1 MSVLVVGLNHRTAP
15 VSLLE
20 RAAVQPA
27 ELAGFLDTLLG
38 GRHVAECAVV
48 STCNRVEVYAAVSSF
63 HGGLHDVGE
72 VLAERI
78 GMDLAGLADH
88 LYVHHG
94 DDAVRHL
101 FTVTAGL
108 DSLVVGEAQIL
119 GQVRNSYSSA
129 VEHGAPGRVLHELM
143 QQSLRAGKRVHA
155 ETAIDRAGQS
165 IVTLALD
172 VGQRTTG
179 SVEGRHAMIVGAG
192 SMGALAA
199 ATLRRLRIG
208 RLTVANRTAGNAS
221 ALASTVDAD
230 VIALDAVDAR
240 LADVDILVSA
250 TATTGVVI
258 TADAVTAAQRV
269 RGGRPLLVLDLA
281 VPKDVDHAV
290 ARIPGVTVVDIERL
304 RREVADATDPQTAGY
319 TVAEDVQA
327 AHSIVD
333 EEVRTFLAWERSSDV
348 APTVAALRARADEV
362 VATEL
367 ARLSTRLGALDPGDR
382 AEVEKSVRRV
392 VSRLLHMPTVRVKE
406 LATTPGGHAYAE
418 ALRELFGLETA
429 GASARAAVSVEPAI
443 GTAVEPAAVPAV
455 TPADVVSL
463 LARPYEEGPR

>member
-20 RAAVQPA
+20 RASVQPA
-27 ELAGFLDTLLG
+27 ELAEVLTGLLG
-38 GRHVAECAVV
+38 GRHVAETAVV

-63 HGGLHDVGE
+63 HGGLHDVGA

-78 GMDLAGLADH
+78 GMELPALADH

-119 GQVRNSYSSA
+119 GQIRTAYNAA
-129 VEHGAPGRVLHELM
+129 VEHGTPGRVLHELM
-143 QQSLRAGKRVHA
+143 QQALRAGKRVHA

-172 VGQRTTG
+172 VGQQATG
-179 SVEGRHAMIVGAG
+179 PVVGRHALIVGAG

-199 ATLRRLRIG
+199 ATLRRLGIG
-208 RLTVANRTAGNAS
+208 RLTVANRTAGNAK
-221 ALASTVDAD
+221 ALAMTVGAEVIGLDEVDAK
-230 VIALDAVDAR
+230 
-240 LADVDILVSA
+240 LAEVDIVVSA
-250 TATTGVVI
+250 TATTGVVL
-258 TADAVTAAQRV
+258 TADAVAAAQER
-269 RGGRPLLVLDLA
+269 RDGRPLLVLDLA
-281 VPKDVDHAV
+281 VPKDVHPSV
-290 ARIPGVTVVDIERL
+290 AWLPGVTVVDIERL
-304 RREVADATDPQTAGY
+304 RSVVAEATGPEAAGY
-319 TVAEDVQA
+319 TVADDVQA
-327 AHSIVD
+327 AHGIVD
-333 EEVRTFLAWERSSDV
+333 EEVRGFLAWERSSDV

-367 ARLSTRLGALDPGDR
+367 ARLSTRLVGLDPADR

-392 VSRLLHMPTVRVKE
+392 VSRLIHMPTVRVKE
-406 LATTPGGHAYAE
+406 LAEQPGGHTYAD
-418 ALRELFGLETA
+418 ALRELFGLETD
-429 GASARAAVSVEPAI
+429 GASASAAVAAEPA
-443 GTAVEPAAVPAV
+443 TAPAV

-463 LARPYEEGPR
+463 LARPYDGEPR

>member
-1 MSVLVVGLNHRTAP
+1 MSVLVVGMNHRTAP

-20 RAAVQPA
+20 RAAVQPG
-27 ELAGFLDTLLG
+27 ELAGFIESLLA

-63 HGGLHDVGE
+63 HGGLQDVGQ
-72 VLAERI
+72 VLAERMGI
-78 GMDLAGLADH
+78 ELATLADH

-101 FTVTAGL
+101 FTVAAGL

-119 GQVRNSYSSA
+119 GQIRTAYNA
-129 VEHGAPGRVLHELM
+129 AAEHGAPGRVLHELM
-143 QQSLRAGKRVHA
+143 QQALRAGKRVHA

-172 VGQRTTG
+172 VGQRATG
-179 SVEGRHAMIVGAG
+179 SVEGRRALIVGAG

-199 ATLRRLRIG
+199 ATLRRLGIG
-208 RLTVANRTAGNAS
+208 SLTVANRTAGNAKT
-221 ALASTVDAD
+221 LAMTVDAE
-230 VIALDAVDAR
+230 VIGLDEVDDALAA
-240 LADVDILVSA
+240 ADIVVSA

-258 TADAVTAAQRV
+258 TAGAVAAAQAV
-269 RGGRPLLVLDLA
+269 RGDRPLLVLDLA
-281 VPKDVDHAV
+281 VPKDVDQEAGLLS
-290 ARIPGVTVVDIERL
+290 GVTVVDIERL
-304 RREVADATDPQTAGY
+304 RREVTDATGPQTVAY

-327 AHSIVD
+327 AHVIVD
-333 EEVRTFLAWERSSDV
+333 EEVRSFLAWERSAGV

-367 ARLSTRLGALDPGDR
+367 ARLSTRLGDLAPADR

-392 VSRLLHMPTVRVKE
+392 VSRLIHMPTVRVKE
-406 LATTPGGHAYAE
+406 LAGMPGGHTYAE
-418 ALRELFGLETA
+418 ALRELFDLDPA
-429 GASARAAVSVEPAI
+429 GAPAAAAV
-443 GTAVEPAAVPAV
+443 AVETTTAPAV
-455 TPADVVSL
+455 TQADVVSL
-463 LARPYEEGPR
+463 LTRPGDVP

>member
-27 ELAGFLDTLLG
+27 ELAEVLDTLLA
-38 GRHVAECAVV
+38 GRHVAECSVV
-48 STCNRVEVYAAVSSF
+48 STCNRVEVYASVSSF

-78 GMDLAGLADH
+78 GMDLPNLADH

-119 GQVRNSYSSA
+119 GQIRNAYSSA

-143 QQSLRAGKRVHA
+143 QQALRAGKRVHA

-172 VGQRTTG
+172 VGQQATG
-179 SVEGRHAMIVGAG
+179 PVDGKHAMIVGAG

-199 ATLRRLRIG
+199 ATLRRLGIG

-230 VIALDAVDAR
+230 VIGLADVDAR
-240 LADVDILVSA
+240 LADVDVVVSA
-250 TATTGVVI
+250 TATTGVVL
-258 TADAVTAAQRV
+258 TADAVTAAQEA

-290 ARIPGVTVVDIERL
+290 AWIPGVTVVDIERL
-304 RREVADATDPQTAGY
+304 RREVAEATGPQTGEY

-327 AHSIVD
+327 AHAIVD
-333 EEVRTFLAWERSSDV
+333 EEVRGFLAWERSSDV

-367 ARLSTRLGALDPGDR
+367 ARLSTRLGDLDPTDR

-406 LATTPGGHAYAE
+406 LATTPGGHTYAE

-429 GASARAAVSVEPAI
+429 GASAAAAVAAEPA
-443 GTAVEPAAVPAV
+443 VVPAV
-455 TPADVVSL
+455 TKADVVSL

>member
-15 VSLLE
+15 VTLLE

-27 ELAGFLDTLLG
+27 ELAGVLTTLLG

-63 HGGLHDVGE
+63 HGGLHDVGD

-78 GMDLAGLADH
+78 GMELPNLADH

-94 DDAVRHL
+94 DDAVKHL
-101 FTVTAGL
+101 FTVAAGL

-119 GQVRNSYSSA
+119 GQIRNSYSAA
-129 VEHGAPGRVLHELM
+129 VEHGSPGRVLHELM
-143 QQSLRAGKRVHA
+143 QQALRAGKRVHA

-172 VGQRTTG
+172 VGQRATG
-179 SVEGRHAMIVGAG
+179 SVEGRHALIVGAG

-199 ATLRRLRIG
+199 ATLRRLGIG
-208 RLTVANRTAGNAS
+208 RLTVANRTTGNAKS
-221 ALASTVDAD
+221 LAMTVDAD
-230 VIALDAVDAR
+230 VIGLDEVDAA
-240 LADVDILVSA
+240 LAEADIVVSA

-258 TADAVTAAQRV
+258 TADAVTAAQEK
-269 RGGRPLLVLDLA
+269 RGGRPLLILDLA
-281 VPKDVDHAV
+281 VPKDVHPAV
-290 ARIPGVTVVDIERL
+290 GWVPGVTVVDIERL
-304 RREVADATDPQTAGY
+304 RREVAEATGAY
-319 TVAEDVQA
+319 TVAADVEA
-327 AHSIVD
+327 ARTIVD
-333 EEVRTFLAWERSSDV
+333 EEVRGFLAWERSSDV

-367 ARLSTRLGALDPGDR
+367 ARLSTRLGALDPTDR

-406 LATTPGGHAYAE
+406 LAEQPGGHAYAD
-418 ALRELFGLETA
+418 ALRELFGLDTV
-429 GASARAAVSVEPAI
+429 GASASAAVAAEPA
-443 GTAVEPAAVPAV
+443 VVPAV
-455 TPADVVSL
+455 TKADV
-463 LARPYEEGPR
+463 

>member
-27 ELAGFLDTLLG
+27 ELGEALTTLLG

-63 HGGLHDVGE
+63 HGGLHDVGG

-78 GMDLAGLADH
+78 GMDLPSLADH

-94 DDAVRHL
+94 DEAVRHL

-119 GQVRNSYSSA
+119 GQVRNSYSAA

-143 QQSLRAGKRVHA
+143 QQALRAGKRVHA

-172 VGQRTTG
+172 VGQRATG
-179 SVEGRHAMIVGAG
+179 SVEGRHALIVGAG

-199 ATLRRLRIG
+199 ATLRRLGIG
-208 RLTVANRTAGNAS
+208 KLTVANRSSGNAA
-221 ALASTVDAD
+221 ALAMTVDAD
-230 VIALDAVDAR
+230 VIGLDQVDAA
-240 LADVDILVSA
+240 LADVDIVVSA
-250 TATTGVVI
+250 TATTGIVI
-258 TADAVTAAQRV
+258 APEAVTAAQEK

-281 VPKDVDHAV
+281 VPKDVHPAV
-290 ARIPGVTVVDIERL
+290 AWVPGVTVVDIERL
-304 RREVADATDPQTAGY
+304 RREVADPTAAQTGEY
-319 TVAEDVQA
+319 TVAADVEA
-327 AHSIVD
+327 AHGIVD
-333 EEVRTFLAWERSSDV
+333 EEVRSFLAWERSSDV

-367 ARLSTRLGALDPGDR
+367 ARLSTRLGALDPADR
-382 AEVEKSVRRV
+382 AEVEKSVRRA

-406 LATTPGGHAYAE
+406 LAEQPGGHTYAD
-418 ALRELFGLETA
+418 ALRELFDLDPA
-429 GASARAAVSVEPAI
+429 GASASAAVAAEPA
-443 GTAVEPAAVPAV
+443 VVPAI

-463 LARPYEEGPR
+463 LTRPYDAQRDGDATP

>member
-20 RAAVQPA
+20 RAAVQGP
-27 ELAGFLDTLLG
+27 ELAEVLNGLLA
-38 GRHVAECAVV
+38 GRHVAETAVV

-63 HGGLHDVGE
+63 HGGLHDVGA

-78 GMDLAGLADH
+78 GMELPALADH

-119 GQVRNSYSSA
+119 GQVRTAYNTA
-129 VEHGAPGRVLHELM
+129 VEHGAPGRLLHELM
-143 QQSLRAGKRVHA
+143 QQALRVGKRVHA

-172 VGQRTTG
+172 VGQQATG
-179 SVEGRHAMIVGAG
+179 SVAGRHALIVGAG

-199 ATLRRLRIG
+199 ATLRRLGIG
-208 RLTVANRTAGNAS
+208 RLTVANRTVGNAK
-221 ALASTVDAD
+221 ALAMTVDAE
-230 VIALDAVDAR
+230 VIGLDEVDAK
-240 LADVDILVSA
+240 LAEVDLVVSA
-250 TATTGVVI
+250 TATTGVVL
-258 TADAVTAAQRV
+258 TADAVAAAQAV
-269 RGGRPLLVLDLA
+269 RGDKPLLVLDLA
-281 VPKDVDHAV
+281 VPKDVHPAV
-290 ARIPGVTVVDIERL
+290 AWLPGVTVVDIERL
-304 RREVADATDPQTAGY
+304 RREVAEATGPQAAEY
-319 TVAEDVQA
+319 TVADDVQA
-327 AHSIVD
+327 AHTIVD
-333 EEVRTFLAWERSSDV
+333 EEVRGFLAWERSSDV

-367 ARLSTRLGALDPGDR
+367 ARLSTRLGELDPADR

-392 VSRLLHMPTVRVKE
+392 VSRLIHMPTVRVKE
-406 LATTPGGHAYAE
+406 LAEQPGGHTYAD

-429 GASARAAVSVEPAI
+429 GASASAAVSAEP
-443 GTAVEPAAVPAV
+443 TAGPAV

-463 LARPYEEGPR
+463 LARPVEGESR

>member
-20 RAAVQPA
+20 QAAVQPA
-27 ELAGFLDTLLG
+27 ELAGFLDTLLA
-38 GRHVAECAVV
+38 GRHVAECSVV
-48 STCNRVEVYAAVSSF
+48 STCNRVEVYASVSSF

-78 GMDLAGLADH
+78 GMELPSLADH

-101 FTVTAGL
+101 FTVTSGL

-119 GQVRNSYSSA
+119 GQVRTAYTNS

-143 QQSLRAGKRVHA
+143 QQALRAGKRVHA

-172 VGQRTTG
+172 VGQQATG
-179 SVEGRHAMIVGAG
+179 SVAGRHAMIVGAG
-192 SMGALAA
+192 SMGALTA
-199 ATLRRLRIG
+199 ATLRRLGIG
-208 RLTVANRTAGNAS
+208 KLTVANRTAGNADV
-221 ALASTVDAD
+221 LASTVDAD
-230 VIALDAVDAR
+230 VISLDAVDGA
-240 LADVDILVSA
+240 LADVDIVVSA

-258 TADAVTAAQRV
+258 TADAVTAAQRA

-281 VPKDVDHAV
+281 VPKDVDRSV
-290 ARIPGVTVVDIERL
+290 EGIPGVTVVDIERL
-304 RREVADATDPQTAGY
+304 RRAVAEATGPVEY

-327 AHSIVD
+327 AHAIVD
-333 EEVRTFLAWERSSDV
+333 EEVRGFLAWERSSDV

-367 ARLSTRLGALDPGDR
+367 ARLSTRLDALDPSDR

-406 LATTPGGHAYAE
+406 LATTPGGHTYAE

-429 GASARAAVSVEPAI
+429 GASARAAVSVEPAM
-443 GTAVEPAAVPAV
+443 GTDVESAVVPAV
-455 TPADVVSL
+455 TKADVVSL
-463 LARPYEEGPR
+463 LGRTDEEGLR

>member
-20 RAAVQPA
+20 RAAVQSG
-27 ELAGFLDTLLG
+27 ELAGVLDTLLA

-63 HGGLHDVGE
+63 HGGLHDVGA

-78 GMDLAGLADH
+78 GMELPQLADH

-94 DDAVRHL
+94 DDAVSHL

-119 GQVRNSYSSA
+119 GQVRNSYASA
-129 VEHGAPGRVLHELM
+129 VEHGTPGRVLHELM
-143 QQSLRAGKRVHA
+143 QHALRAGKRVHA

-172 VGQRTTG
+172 VGQQATG
-179 SVEGRHAMIVGAG
+179 SVAGRHAMIVGAG

-199 ATLRRLRIG
+199 ATLRRLGIG
-208 RLTVANRTAGNAS
+208 KLTVANRTAGNAS
-221 ALASTVDAD
+221 VLASTVDAE
-230 VIALDAVDAR
+230 VIALDAVDAA
-240 LADVDILVSA
+240 LSEVDIVVSA
-250 TATTGVVI
+250 TATTGTVI
-258 TADAVTAAQRV
+258 TAEAVTAAQEA
-269 RGGRPLLVLDLA
+269 RGGRPLLILDLA

-290 ARIPGVTVVDIERL
+290 SWVPGVTVVDIERL
-304 RREVADATDPQTAGY
+304 RREVAGATGTQAVAY

-327 AHSIVD
+327 ARGIVD
-333 EEVRTFLAWERSSDV
+333 EEVRGFLAWERSSDV

-367 ARLSTRLGALDPGDR
+367 ARLSTRLGALDATER

-392 VSRLLHMPTVRVKE
+392 VSRLIHMPTVRVKE
-406 LATTPGGHAYAE
+406 LATTPGGHTYAE
-418 ALRELFGLETA
+418 ALRELFDLDTTGTA
-429 GASARAAVSVEPAI
+429 VSAALSVEPAAD
-443 GTAVEPAAVPAV
+443 TEAEPAVVPTV
-455 TPADVVSL
+455 TPADVISL
-463 LARPYEEGPR
+463 LARPYEEGAR

>member
-20 RAAVQPA
+20 RAAVPSG
-27 ELAGFLDTLLG
+27 ELAQVLDGLLS

-72 VLAERI
+72 VLAARI
-78 GMDLAGLADH
+78 GMELPSLADH

-94 DDAVRHL
+94 DDAVKHL
-101 FTVTAGL
+101 FTVSAGL
-108 DSLVVGEAQIL
+108 DSLVVGESQIL
-119 GQVRNSYSSA
+119 GQIRNSYSAA

-143 QQSLRAGKRVHA
+143 QQALRAGKRVHA

-172 VGQRTTG
+172 VGQRATG
-179 SVEGRHAMIVGAG
+179 PLAGKHALIVGAG

-199 ATLRRLRIG
+199 ATLRRLGIG
-208 RLTVANRTAGNAS
+208 GLTVANRTVGNAKT
-221 ALASTVDAD
+221 LAMAVDAEVIGLDEVDARMADAD
-230 VIALDAVDAR
+230 VI
-240 LADVDILVSA
+240 VSA

-258 TADAVTAAQRV
+258 TAAAVAAAQAR
-269 RGGRPLLVLDLA
+269 RAGRPLLVLDLA

-290 ARIPGVTVVDIERL
+290 GRLGGVTVVDIERL
-304 RREVADATDPQTAGY
+304 RREVADATGPQTVEY

-327 AHSIVD
+327 ARGIVD
-333 EEVRTFLAWERSSDV
+333 EEVRGFLAWERSSDV

-367 ARLSTRLGALDPGDR
+367 ARLSTRLGALEPGDR

-406 LATTPGGHAYAE
+406 LAEQPGGHAYAD
-418 ALRELFGLETA
+418 ALRELFGLDTA
-429 GASARAAVSVEPAI
+429 GASASAAVKAEPATI
-443 GTAVEPAAVPAV
+443 PAV

-463 LARPYEEGPR
+463 LGRTEDVR